1 CIPAPDGGRDELW
14 LAVRRHIDGATV
26 RTIEVM
32 AAPLADDEP
41 AADAFYV
48 DCGASYRGAPATAIA
63 GLAHLEGETVAVL
76 ADGATHPP
84 RVVTDGAIALERAA
98 STVHVGLAYASV
110 LETMNLEAGSATGT
124 A

>member
-1 CIPAPDGGRDELW
+1 QEPDSLVWLVRADGRLLGLTYAREQEVVGWHIHALGGFSDAGRTEPAAVESVACIPAPDGGRDELW

-48 DCGASYRGAPATAIA
+48 DCGASYRG
-63 GLAHLEGETVAVL
+63 
-76 ADGATHPP
+76 
-84 RVVTDGAIALERAA
+84 
-98 STVHVGLAYASV
+98 
-110 LETMNLEAGSATGT
+110 
-124 A
+124 